1 MDEPVGREPV
11 DGPLEGRDGPADE
24 GLRAEP
30 PDREPVDEPPD
41 LEPQAG
47 PDGCEEKLKR
57 ALADYANLQRRTESQ
72 ISARVEDGVNSA
84 VSDMLRV
91 RDDFA
96 RAREAYSA
104 GGTDTAGL
112 DSVMRNLDA
121 LLEARGVRPIEALGG
136 PFDPNLH
143 EAVSSAPRP
152 DVPEGTVVE
161 EVRRGYRSR
170 NRIIRPTLAVV
181 STKDG

>member
-1 MDEPVGREPV
+1 MDGEPIDEPVDREPV
-11 DGPLEGRDGPADE
+11 DGPLEERDGPADE
-24 GLRAEP
+24 GPRAEP
-30 PDREPVDEPPD
+30 LD
-41 LEPQAG
+41 LEPRAG